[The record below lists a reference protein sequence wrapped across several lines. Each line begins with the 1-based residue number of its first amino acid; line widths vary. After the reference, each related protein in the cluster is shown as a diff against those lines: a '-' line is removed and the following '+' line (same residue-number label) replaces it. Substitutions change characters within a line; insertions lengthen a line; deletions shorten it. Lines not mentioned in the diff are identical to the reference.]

1 MELDF
6 SGTRIAA
13 FMPGDIGQIIWWVV
27 PRMLRFAIFL
37 VMFAIGG
44 AWPAIAQ
51 SYVSRIKD
59 LVNFEGVRDNSL
71 VGYGIVVGLNGT
83 GDKLSSAVFTR
94 HSLTGMLE
102 RLGVNT
108 KNGGLDTKNVAAVM
122 VTATFPA
129 FARPGQRIDV
139 TISALGDA
147 KSLSGGILVVTPVL
161 GADGEVYAV
170 AQGPVTIG
178 GFSAGGAAQTVTKGV
193 PTSGRISNGGI
204 IERSTDFSFRDLDR
218 MTVALRHPDFT
229 TVTRVAQT
237 INSFLGQSLAVAL
250 DPTAIELTIPK
261 DFPGGIVAMI
271 TEIEQLTV
279 VPDQVARV
287 LISEETGTVVISKD
301 VRIDPVAISQGSLT
315 VKVTES
321 AQVSQ
326 PEAFSRSGQTVVVPR
341 TQIEVNESGT
351 GKVAMLNR
359 GASLQDLVNSLNALG
374 VSPRDL
380 IGILQALR
388 ASGALR
394 AELVMM

>member
-1 MELDF
+1 
-6 SGTRIAA
+6 
-13 FMPGDIGQIIWWVV
+13 
-27 PRMLRFAIFL
+27 MLRFAIFL

-44 AWPAIAQ
+44 AWPALAQ

-122 VTATFPA
+122 VMATLPP
-129 FARPGQRIDV
+129 FARPGQRVDV

-147 KSLSGGILVVTPVL
+147 KSLSGGTLVVTPVL

-204 IERSTDFSFRDLDR
+204 IERNTDFSFRDLDR
-218 MTVALRHPDFT
+218 MTVALRYPDFT

-287 LISEETGTVVISKD
+287 MISEETGTVVISKD

-341 TQIEVNESGT
+341 TQVEVNESGT

>member
-1 MELDF
+1 
-6 SGTRIAA
+6 
-13 FMPGDIGQIIWWVV
+13 
-27 PRMLRFAIFL
+27 MLRFAIFIL
-37 VMFAIGG
+37 MFSIVGGIG
-44 AWPAIAQ
+44 PAMAQ

-59 LVNFEGVRDNSL
+59 LVNFEGVRDNNL

-102 RLGVNT
+102 RLGINT

-122 VTATFPA
+122 VTATLPP
-129 FARPGQRIDV
+129 FARPGQRVDV

-147 KSLSGGILVVTPVL
+147 KSLSGGTLVVTPIL

-170 AQGPVTIG
+170 AQGPVTIS
-178 GFSAGGAAQTVTKGV
+178 GFSAGGAAQSVTKGV

-204 IERSTDFSFRDLDR
+204 IERSTDFSLRDLER
-218 MTVALRHPDFT
+218 MTVSLRHPDFT
-229 TVTRVAQT
+229 TVSRVAQT
-237 INSFLGQSLAVAL
+237 INSFLGQSLATAL
-250 DPTAIELTIPK
+250 DSTAIELTIPK

-271 TEIEQLTV
+271 TEIEQLNV

-287 LISEETGTVVISKD
+287 MISEETGTVVISKD

-326 PEAFSRSGQTVVVPR
+326 PEAFSQGGQTVTVPR
-341 TQIEVNESGT
+341 TQVEVNESGT

>member
-1 MELDF
+1 
-6 SGTRIAA
+6 
-13 FMPGDIGQIIWWVV
+13 
-27 PRMLRFAIFL
+27 MLRFASLLLTFS
-37 VMFAIGG
+37 IGG
-44 AWPAIAQ
+44 GVWPAMAQ

-59 LVNFEGVRDNSL
+59 LVNFEGVRDNNL

-102 RLGVNT
+102 RLGINT

-122 VTATFPA
+122 VTATLPP
-129 FARPGQRIDV
+129 FARPGQRVDV
-139 TISALGDA
+139 TISALGDS
-147 KSLSGGILVVTPVL
+147 KSLSGGTLVVTPIL

-170 AQGPVTIG
+170 AQGPVTIS
-178 GFSAGGAAQTVTKGV
+178 GFSAGGAAQTLTKGV

-204 IERSTDFSFRDLDR
+204 IERSTDFSLRDLER
-218 MTVALRHPDFT
+218 MTVSLRHPDFT
-229 TVTRVAQT
+229 TVSRVAQT

-250 DPTAIELTIPK
+250 DATAIELTIPK

-271 TEIEQLTV
+271 TEIEQLNV

-287 LISEETGTVVISKD
+287 MISEETGTVVISKD

-326 PEAFSRSGQTVVVPR
+326 PEAFSQGGQTVTVPR
-341 TQIEVNESGT
+341 TQVEVNESGT
-351 GKVAMLNR
+351 GKVVMLNR